1 MGAVKY
7 THRILIV
14 DDDPRHIR
22 LLRQVLSSA
31 GYEVLNVMGNQE
43 VTGVIAIEQPDL
55 VLLDTALEKEDGYQV
70 CQQVREFSDVP
81 IIIVS
86 ARGTEA
92 EMLEGFDAGADDYI
106 TKPFSSKVLLARI
119 HAVLNRVRSAIP
131 ALTVAQIEC
140 GDLCIDIS
148 RRYVT
153 VAGNEV
159 YLTATEY
166 NLLYQL
172 ATHLDQV
179 LLHEHL
185 LTEVWGPEYRKD
197 VDYLRSYIHHLRKK
211 LERDPANPEM
221 ILNIQGV
228 GYMLTVPDP
237 A

>member
-1 MGAVKY
+1 MGAVNNAQ
-7 THRILIV
+7 RILIV
-14 DDDPRHIR
+14 DNDSRHVR
-22 LLRQVLSSA
+22 LLRQVLSA
-31 GYEVLNVMGNQE
+31 VGYEVLDAVGNKE

-55 VLLDTALEKEDGYQV
+55 VLLDTVLEKEDGYQV
-70 CQQVREFSDVP
+70 CRQVREFSDVP

-92 EMLEGFDAGADDYI
+92 EMLEGFDAGVDDYI

-119 HAVLNRVRSAIP
+119 RAVLNRASSTILAP
-131 ALTVAQIEC
+131 TVAQIEC
-140 GDLCIDIS
+140 GELCIDLS
-148 RRYVT
+148 RRSVT
-153 VAGNEV
+153 VARKAV

-221 ILNIQGV
+221 IINIQGV
-228 GYMLTVPDP
+228 GYMITAPDTG
-237 A
+237 